1 MTRFIGVVV
10 VAIIL
15 VGSGV
20 FGLGLLGNDSGAAAV
35 TPSKLTDVLVSSS
48 AYPDP
53 HDEPSIATSPVD
65 NRIMVAAS
73 KVILG
78 GSTDPIRSASRIAY
92 YYSSDAGATW
102 ATGGLLTLETPQTTY
117 QLASDPTV
125 AADTSGNFYV
135 AVLMGS
141 NSSSGKFDNGIYVFK
156 SSDSGH
162 TFAPPIPVFF
172 DINNLTNPKLL
183 DKPYMVID
191 TSPASPFKNSIYVA
205 WVGIYPLDTPYPQA
219 IRIAHKRPTD
229 SQFSDQQMISH
240 TGQIVGPS
248 IATGPNGE
256 IYGAWEGHGGP
267 DTILFNASTDG
278 GMTFWSPIG
287 RVPGTD
293 LRIHDYV
300 GALDDTSPQVLIT
313 GLRRV
318 NSFPTIDVD
327 RSNGPNRGKLYI
339 AWAEPFTGN
348 STNSDIMLLVLP
360 PPNGSGSNVL
370 PNPTRVKP
378 SGLNQFFPSLKVD
391 PQTGIIYLGFYD
403 QSGGG
408 ASINPLLTTST
419 DGGASFAV
427 PSNLSSVPSNPQIQ
441 SQIISANGEGIGI
454 GDYIWLD
461 ISRSKLAV
469 VWTDTRNNK
478 QEIFFGGLSL
488 GSSGG
493 GPSPPANDACSTPK
507 IIAPPFSETLD
518 TRAATTG
525 VDDPV
530 NCSGGKGNNSVW
542 YSITPNSGGEIG
554 VDTSG
559 SDYDTV
565 VSVYTGACGA
575 LTQVAC
581 NDDFG
586 NTLGNRSLLT
596 FHSFAGQT
604 YLIEVAGKNGGG
616 SLNLRVGY
624 PTVTSI
630 QYTVGP
636 DGAQSLELVA
646 AGIVVNNSSVIVQVN
661 GTDNMLPSL
670 TYTFVLLPDGT
681 QEEHLFA
688 SRRKLKKLIKPG
700 VPVQVR
706 IESPVGS
713 GITSVPLTFVR

>member
-1 MTRFIGVVV
+1 LFGNGPGV
-10 VAIIL
+10 
-15 VGSGV
+15 
-20 FGLGLLGNDSGAAAV
+20 AADA
-35 TPSKLTDVLVSSS
+35 PSKVPDALVSP
-48 AYPDP
+48 APDPDP
-53 HDEPSIATSPVD
+53 HDEPSIAISPVD

-73 KVILG
+73 KVIVG

-92 YYSSDAGATW
+92 YYSSDAGASW
-102 ATGGLLTLETPQTTY
+102 ALGGLITLETPQTTY

-125 AADTSGNFYV
+125 AADTDGNFYL

-156 SSDSGH
+156 SSDGGH
-162 TFAPPIPVFF
+162 TFAEPIPVFF
-172 DINNLTNPKLL
+172 DINNLANPKLL
-183 DKPYMVID
+183 DKPYMIID
-191 TSPASPFKNSIYVA
+191 TSPTSQFKNTIYVA

-219 IRIAHKRPTD
+219 IRFAHKRPSDT
-229 SQFSDQQMISH
+229 QFSDQQKISH
-240 TGQIVGPS
+240 TGQIVGPA

-278 GMTFWSPIG
+278 GVTFWSPIE
-287 RVPGTD
+287 RVNGTD

-300 GALDDTSPQVLIT
+300 SALDDGTPKVT
-313 GLRRV
+313 VPGVRRI

-327 RSNGPNRGKLYI
+327 RSNGPNHGKLYI
-339 AWAEPFTGN
+339 AWAEPFTN
-348 STNSDIMLLVLP
+348 TSQNSDIFLLVMP
-360 PPNGSGSNVL
+360 PPNGQDPII
-370 PNPTRVKP
+370 PNPTRVRP
-378 SGLNQFFPSLKVD
+378 SGSSQFFPSLKVD
-391 PQTGIIYLGFYD
+391 PQTGVIYIAFYD
-403 QSGGG
+403 QFGGG
-408 ASINPLLTTST
+408 ASISPFLTSSS

-427 PSNLSSVPSNPQIQ
+427 PTSLSSVPSNPQVQ
-441 SQIISANGEGIGI
+441 SQIVSANGEGIGI
-454 GDYIWLD
+454 GDYIWVG
-461 ISRSKLAV
+461 ISSSKLGV
-469 VWTDTRNNK
+469 VWTDTRDSK
-478 QEIFFGGLSL
+478 QEIFFGGLSF

-493 GPSPPANDACSTPK
+493 GPLPPANDSCSTPK
-507 IIAPPFSETLD
+507 VIGSLPFADSLD
-518 TRAATTG
+518 TRTATTG
-525 VDDPV
+525 SDDPV
-530 NCSGGKGNNSVW
+530 NCSGGQGKNSVW
-542 YSITPNSGGEIG
+542 YSFTATSGGEVG

-559 SDYDTV
+559 SDYDTTLT
-565 VSVYTGACGA
+565 VYTGSCGA

-596 FHSFAGQT
+596 FHSFAGST
-604 YLIEVAGKNGGG
+604 YLIEASGKISGG

-636 DGAQSLELVA
+636 DGNQALELVA

-661 GTDNMLPSL
+661 GEDNVLPDL
-670 TYTFVLLPDGT
+670 TYTFVALPDGT
-681 QEEHLFA
+681 PEEHLFA

-713 GITSVPLTFVR
+713 GVSSIPLTFVR